1 MKPVTRLVLKVSWMA
16 VLLIVLSLFGREAV
30 DFVYT
35 GF

>member
-1 MKPVTRLVLKVSWMA
+1 MSHSRRIVLKISWMA
-16 VLLIVLSLFGREAV
+16 VLVLVLALFGREAV